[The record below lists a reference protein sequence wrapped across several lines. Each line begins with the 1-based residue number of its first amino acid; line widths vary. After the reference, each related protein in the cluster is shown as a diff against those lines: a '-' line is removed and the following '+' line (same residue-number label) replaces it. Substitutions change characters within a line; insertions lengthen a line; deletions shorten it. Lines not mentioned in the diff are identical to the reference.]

1 MVGQYRFLLVRG
13 AHIYAPESLGRADIL
28 VAGHRVLYVG
38 GDADAAPFEKF
49 GVRVVEADGYIA
61 VPGFVD
67 QHNHI
72 NGAGGAGGPMS
83 RTPPVKLSELVRAGI
98 TSVVGLLGFD
108 GVTRSL
114 KDLLMKAR
122 ALEAEGV
129 SAWIYTGS
137 YQVPPPTITGRIA
150 SDIALLREVVGVK
163 ISISDHR
170 SSHPSAEEVRKVA
183 SEARIGGLLGGK
195 AGVVHV
201 HVGTEKP
208 GLKPV
213 LEAIEG
219 TEIPIEQFAPTHLNR
234 ADHVLEEAVEF
245 GKMGGYVDITSS
257 VSPKYGSKQ
266 AVKPSTAVKQLVAR
280 GVPISRV
287 TMSTDGRGVTRR
299 DAGGSVVG
307 LVPLDSI
314 LEEFR
319 DMVLEEKIPLED
331 AVRVVSTNVA
341 EHLKL
346 EGKGRIAEGCDA
358 DILLLAK
365 DTLELK
371 FVIAK
376 GEILM
381 ENGTVIRK
389 ELFQI

>member
-1 MVGQYRFLLVRG
+1 MNEQYRFLLIRG
-13 AHIYAPESLGRADIL
+13 AHTYAPEPLGRVDIL
-28 VAGHRVLYVG
+28 ITGSRVLYIGKDV
-38 GDADAAPFEKF
+38 DTSPLERL
-49 GVRVVEADGYIA
+49 GVRVIEAGSYIA

-72 NGAGGAGGPMS
+72 NGAGGAGGPVS
-83 RTPPVKLSELVRAGI
+83 RTPPVMLSELVRAGI

-114 KDLLMKAR
+114 RDLLMKAR

-150 SDIALLREVVGVK
+150 SDIALINEVIGVK

-170 SSHPSAEEVRKVA
+170 SSHPSVEELRKVA

-201 HVGTEKP
+201 HVGTERA
-208 GLKPV
+208 GLRPL

-234 ADHVLEEAVEF
+234 AEHVLEEAVEF
-245 GKMGGYVDITSS
+245 GRAGGYVDITSS
-257 VSPKYGSKQ
+257 VSPRYGSKQ

-280 GVPISRV
+280 GVPISRI
-287 TMSTDGRGVTRR
+287 TMSTDGRGVSRR
-299 DAGGSVVG
+299 DENGRTVG

-319 DMVLEEKIPLED
+319 DMVLEDGIPLEE
-331 AVRVVSTNVA
+331 AVRVVSTNIA

-346 EGKGRIAEGCDA
+346 VGKGRIGEGYDA
-358 DILLLAK
+358 DILLLDK
-365 DTLELK
+365 DTLQLK
-371 FVIAK
+371 YVVAK
-376 GEILM
+376 GEVLM
-381 ENGTVIRK
+381 ENGVVIRRGRF
-389 ELFQI
+389 E